1 MSDTVTIVTPYEAD
15 LPSIRDL
22 LVELME
28 HVDGETPDPLA
39 IQRLDDRCRAI
50 LADPASH
57 VLIARHGDA
66 VVGFIDVTTRRTL
79 HHDAPSA
86 LIDELIVG
94 EPYRGQGIGKR
105 LIFATL
111 DMCRQLG
118 CSEVEVSTLKSNH
131 EARAFYKR
139 CGFEE
144 DSVLLEI
151 HLD

>member
-1 MSDTVTIVTPYEAD
+1 MSDIVTIAKPDAAD
-15 LPSIRDL
+15 LSSIRDL

-28 HVDGETPDPLA
+28 HVDGETPDRPA
-39 IQRLDDRCRAI
+39 VQGIDDRCGAI
-50 LADPASH
+50 LADAVSH
-57 VLIARHGDA
+57 VLIARHGEA
-66 VVGFIDVTTRRTL
+66 VVGFINFATRKTL
-79 HHDAPSA
+79 YHDAPSA
-86 LIDELIVG
+86 LIDELIVA

-118 CSEVEVSTLKSNH
+118 CSEVEVSTPKSNR

-144 DSVLLEI
+144 DAVLLEI

>member
-1 MSDTVTIVTPYEAD
+1 MSDIVTVAKPQEAD
-15 LPSIRDL
+15 LPSICDL

-28 HVDGETPDPLA
+28 HVDGETPDRLA
-39 IQRLDDRCRAI
+39 VQRIDDRCGAM
-50 LADPASH
+50 LADPVSH
-57 VLIARHGDA
+57 VLIARHGEA
-66 VVGFIDVTTRRTL
+66 VVGFINFVTRKTL
-79 HHDAPSA
+79 YHDAPSA
-86 LIDELIVG
+86 LIDELIVAQ
-94 EPYRGQGIGKR
+94 PYHGQGIGKR

-144 DSVLLEI
+144 DAVLLEM
-151 HLD
+151 HLE